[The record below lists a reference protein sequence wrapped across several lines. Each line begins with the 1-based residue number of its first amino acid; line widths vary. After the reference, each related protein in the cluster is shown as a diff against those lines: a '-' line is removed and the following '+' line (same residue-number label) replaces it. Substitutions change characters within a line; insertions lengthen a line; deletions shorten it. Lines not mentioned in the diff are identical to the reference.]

1 MVPRSFS
8 LITALPVSISV
19 RRVSAPTI
27 WVMPM
32 CQTVL
37 EFGLKS
43 TLTSVLT
50 GSRVLLFSSKASS
63 FRMMLVRY
71 EVPAVA
77 WVIAVASTM
86 SMMLGLRPLA
96 RFSSKSGGMS
106 MSKVYSPRSM
116 AACISLS
123 DMSSGLLK

>member
-8 LITALPVSISV
+8 LITALPVSIRVRSV
-19 RRVSAPTI
+19 RAPTI
-27 WVMPM
+27 WVMPI

-43 TLTSVLT
+43 TLTSVRT
-50 GSRVLLFSSKASS
+50 GSSLLLFASKESS
-63 FRMMLVRY
+63 FCMMLVRY
-71 EVPAVA
+71 EVPAAACVM
-77 WVIAVASTM
+77 AVASTM
-86 SMMLGLRPLA
+86 SMMLGLSPLA

-106 MSKVYSPRSM
+106 MTKVYSPRSM